1 MRAMHDA
8 RVGRRQFL
16 RHLFAAG
23 AGAGAGLT
31 VAGALRGWPAIP
43 VLGAAKP
50 KPAPPP
56 PPGFPPDK
64 RNTSGV
70 TVPADDPAISAGP
83 VEYPG
88 VITRLLGYLSVPK
101 GGEAYP
107 GVLVLHDVQGLD
119 EHMRDVTRR
128 LAKVGYVALAPDLLS
143 RTGGTAAV
151 GDPAKVPAAL
161 GAMSITQFSQ
171 DLNSSVKYLESQ
183 PLAAK
188 TRTGALGLGLG
199 GNLAWLL
206 LAQNPD
212 VKAGVILYGG
222 IPPTSALTRL
232 TAAVLA
238 IFAEQGQDASD
249 ISDLDSVMKKIGVP
263 WSYKIEPKA
272 SRGFFDDMRDRYVA
286 AAAKDAWQMAL
297 DWYAKHLSA

>member
-1 MRAMHDA
+1 MRAMRDA
-8 RVGRRQFL
+8 RVGRREFL
-16 RHLFAAG
+16 RHLLAAG
-23 AGAGAGLT
+23 AGGGTGLT
-31 VAGALRGWPAIP
+31 VAGALWGWPGIAA
-43 VLGAAKP
+43 LGAAKP
-50 KPAPPP
+50 SPPP

-64 RNTSGV
+64 RSASGI

-101 GGEAYP
+101 GGENYP
-107 GVLVLHDVQGLD
+107 GILVLHDVQGLD
-119 EHMRDVTRR
+119 EHVRDVTRR
-128 LAKVGYVALAPDLLS
+128 LAKVGYAALALDMLS

-161 GAMSITQFSQ
+161 GRLSIPQFAQ

-222 IPPTSALTRL
+222 IPPTSALSRL

-249 ISDLDSVMKKIGVP
+249 ISDLDSAMKKIGVP

-272 SRGFFDDMRDRYVA
+272 SRGFFDDMRERYVP
-286 AAAKDAWQMAL
+286 AAAKDAWQMAM